1 MWPKVTPFM
10 LYNGYIKFTEKYYI
24 LLIDIM
30 RLMYYTFTEIN
41 ALASK
46 AGKKKCKQS
55 LIRIG
60 QCQTTGVQHSVMK
73 IRSEMVSEKWLSIL
87 NHNTNVHEDHGEQ
100 FPKRFT

>member
-41 ALASK
+41 ALAGK

-60 QCQTTGVQHSVMK
+60 QCQTTDTGVQHSVMK
-73 IRSEMVSEKWLSIL
+73 IQKWFLRNGCLS
-87 NHNTNVHEDHGEQ
+87 
-100 FPKRFT
+100 